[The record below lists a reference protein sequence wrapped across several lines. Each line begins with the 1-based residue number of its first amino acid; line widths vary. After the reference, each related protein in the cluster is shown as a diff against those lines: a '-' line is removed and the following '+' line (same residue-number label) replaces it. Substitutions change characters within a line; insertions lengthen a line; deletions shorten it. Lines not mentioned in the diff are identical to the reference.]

1 MKTKKKLSAFVAF
14 LAGVTLLIVIYNYR
28 PFQAASNMASEGYHA
43 DRHDEHEGH
52 EKGMVEDVHDGGKD
66 RSDEKSVQLTKKEME
81 EFGIE
86 VAKAGPG
93 NIQIHVSLPGE
104 VVLNADRVAHVVP
117 RVPGIVRS
125 VQKTLGNVVRKGEV
139 MAVLDSRELADA
151 KSAFLAAHERIA
163 LAKSNFLMEEDLWK
177 KQISSEK
184 EYLETKQALA
194 EVQIELRSAEQKLH
208 ALGLSEDFLEQLPNQ
223 PDVSFTQYEII
234 APFNGTVIE
243 KHITL
248 GEVLNEDSEAYVIAD
263 LTSVWV
269 NISVYQKDLP
279 FIRQG
284 LPVVLSTGHKIP
296 DASGTISY
304 VGPLVG
310 ETTRTALARVVLPNS
325 EGHWRPGMFVTAG
338 ITVDAVEVPVMV
350 PKTSLQTIDNK
361 TCVFIETE
369 RGFSPESVTVGRT
382 NKENAEITSGL
393 KPGLW
398 YVAKG
403 AFTLKAQL
411 SKGAFGDGHSH

>member
-1 MKTKKKLSAFVAF
+1 
-14 LAGVTLLIVIYNYR
+14 
-28 PFQAASNMASEGYHA
+28 
-43 DRHDEHEGH
+43 
-52 EKGMVEDVHDGGKD
+52 
-66 RSDEKSVQLTKKEME
+66 
-81 EFGIE
+81 
-86 VAKAGPG
+86 
-93 NIQIHVSLPGE
+93 
-104 VVLNADRVAHVVP
+104 
-117 RVPGIVRS
+117 
-125 VQKTLGNVVRKGEV
+125 
-139 MAVLDSRELADA
+139 MAVLDSRELADS

-163 LAKSNFLMEEDLWK
+163 LAKANFLMEEDLWK

-194 EVQIELRSAEQKLH
+194 EAQIELRSAEQKLH

-369 RGFSPESVTVGRT
+369 RGFSPASVTVGRT

-411 SKGAFGDGHSH
+411 SKGAFGDGHGH